1 MVVIAAGFWLWL
13 LERLGAW
20 AITMPWGRVYIRRE
34 FAANIEVLAH
44 EIAHLDQIARM
55 GPVRFAVVY
64 LYQWARYG
72 YGAMPLEAEADRLEQ
87 TREYQDRARNIPR
100 Q

>member
-1 MVVIAAGFWLWL
+1 MIVIATGFWLWL
-13 LERLGAW
+13 LDRLGAY

-34 FAANIEVLAH
+34 LRGDVVTLAH
-44 EIAHLDQIARM
+44 ELAHLDQIARM
-55 GPVRFAVVY
+55 GPVRFSICY

-87 TREYQDRARNIPR
+87 TREYQDRARNL
-100 Q
+100 